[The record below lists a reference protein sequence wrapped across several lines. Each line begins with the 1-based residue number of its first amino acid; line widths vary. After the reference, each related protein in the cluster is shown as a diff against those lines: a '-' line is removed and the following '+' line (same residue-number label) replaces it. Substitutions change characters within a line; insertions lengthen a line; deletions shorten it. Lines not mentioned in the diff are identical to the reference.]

1 MGAAAMASAISSHGS
16 IREFYEDLVSHKF
29 DDYGVSGLGLR
40 VRYVSLNDA
49 SREARRNWLNRIFDE
64 FEEYEY
70 HQYDTHF
77 CSIAFRNFDA
87 MILGGR
93 DARRLKLILQQ
104 NELILRHKVKV
115 CLLSDGTPQE
125 RAQLLMA
132 GFDEVI
138 DVARTS
144 PVEALARILSIW
156 RRYGLAV
163 YRNNVVQDEK
173 SRLDAITS
181 ADRLNPRQKSAL
193 LMLLASAQVPVTYAK
208 LCNTLS
214 LDYDP
219 MSVNCLKVFICSLRK
234 VLRPGLDIR
243 AVTGVGYVLAQSAR
257 KRPTPERTKAERAA
271 SALATSAIRGG
282 EKVAVTGLR

>member
-1 MGAAAMASAISSHGS
+1 
-16 IREFYEDLVSHKF
+16 LVSHKF
-29 DDYGVSGLGLR
+29 DDYRASGSGLR
-40 VRYVSLNDA
+40 VRYVSLNDT
-49 SREARRNWLNRIFDE
+49 SRESRKQWLGAIFDD
-64 FEEYEY
+64 FEEYDY

-87 MILGGR
+87 MIFGGK

-104 NELILRHKVKV
+104 NELILRHKIKL

-144 PVEALARILSIW
+144 PVEAMARMLSIW

-163 YRNNVVQDEK
+163 YRNNAAQNEK
-173 SRLDAITS
+173 SRLDAIS
-181 ADRLNPRQKSAL
+181 AADRLTARQKSAL
-193 LMLLASAQVPVTYAK
+193 LMLLSSAQVPVTYAK

-243 AVTGVGYVLAQSAR
+243 AVTGVGYVLCQSGR
-257 KRPTPERTKAERAA
+257 KVSAPLRAA
-271 SALATSAIRGG
+271 VAARGVP
-282 EKVAVTGLR
+282 KVAAIAR